1 MRYDR
6 PVILSLE
13 LEERLGSDSAPHAY
27 YSLVS
32 IDRKQRFP
40 IRGRIYQVAAHV
52 RSSCISIPSSAM
64 SEMASTTSAS
74 RAAALDRD
82 VRLRRSSVS
91 HVAGSGIPCTSLP
104 GSIDTLDLMHSSP
117 MHALASLRFLVL
129 SYLADLENSLTSP
142 SLESWKL
149 QGEHTLEE
157 AKQRAQT
164 ALEMLEGIRADVC
177 SHLPDP
183 GLVKSRL
190 RDMPD
195 VPTLNEMRSHLPDI
209 QQMRSHLPDMADM
222 RAHLPDMP
230 SLPDMDDVI
239 SDMRLKLDDVRSRF
253 NEIDFHKPFNYIP
266 TLSRHLQNL
275 HSYLSSME
283 APSSGFP
290 TTSFAPNTVLSNLLE
305 SLLNSEIV
313 KEILESAPEVI
324 EEGED
329 VLERAVVEVADA
341 LTRSLRGVRLIK
353 YGDLPHPWRS
363 NPFVTHGYRSVYLFT
378 LSSWSNLPIDLYP

>member
-1 MRYDR
+1 
-6 PVILSLE
+6 
-13 LEERLGSDSAPHAY
+13 
-27 YSLVS
+27 
-32 IDRKQRFP
+32 
-40 IRGRIYQVAAHV
+40 
-52 RSSCISIPSSAM
+52 
-64 SEMASTTSAS
+64 MASTTSAS
-74 RAAALDRD
+74 HGAADL
-82 VRLRRSSVS
+82 RLRRSSAP
-91 HVAGSGIPCTSLP
+91 HVAGSGKPCPSLP

-117 MHALASLRFLVL
+117 LHTLASLRFLVL
-129 SYLADLENSLTSP
+129 SYLADLENSLTEFESP

-149 QGEHTLEE
+149 QGEHTLED

-209 QQMRSHLPDMADM
+209 QQMRS
-222 RAHLPDMP
+222 HLPDMP

-313 KEILESAPEVI
+313 KEILESAPEAI

-341 LTRSLRGVRLIK
+341 VKRSLRGVRLIK

-363 NPFVTHGYRSVYLFT
+363 NPFVTHGYRSVYLFIYSNL
-378 LSSWSNLPIDLYP
+378 LSSCLNLRP